1 MKKNNK
7 LVLLGVAL
15 TMTVGLGMASANVNA
30 DQVINAGQYTESAQQ
45 LQQIFTNKNKNFSLK
60 EVSVENHNDNKQE
73 PVYELEGF
81 NAKKTQSAKMI
92 VNAEKTNEVIKN
104 KTKKMS
110 SSDKKDAN
118 ALNVNDVKKSPVDA
132 INLAKKYANITGNP
146 TSWKLEMTKVNG
158 NETPVYEIEFNG
170 TATAASSSS
179 ASSAKSSSVK
189 NTKAKKSSK
198 ASSKKATKSSKK
210 VTVKL
215 NATNGN
221 KIAVENDD

>member
-7 LVLLGVAL
+7 LVLLGAAL
-15 TMTVGLGMASANVNA
+15 TMTAGFSMIGASVNA
-30 DQVINAGQYTESAQQ
+30 DQVINAGQYTENAQQ

-60 EVSVENHNDNKQE
+60 EVSVENHSDNKQE
-73 PVYELEGF
+73 PVYELKGF
-81 NAKKTQSAKMI
+81 NAKKTQSAKLI
-92 VNAEKTNEVIKN
+92 VNAEKTNQIIKN

-118 ALNVNDVKKSPVDA
+118 ALNVNNVKKSPIDA
-132 INLAKKYANITGNP
+132 INLAKKYANVNGNP

-158 NETPVYEIEFNG
+158 AETPVYEVEFDG
-170 TATAASSSS
+170 TVTAVSSSS
-179 ASSAKSSSVK
+179 VLSAKSSSVK
-189 NTKAKKSSK
+189 DAKSK
-198 ASSKKATKSSKK
+198 ASSKAAKSNKK

-221 KIAVENDD
+221 KISVKSEN

>member
-7 LVLLGVAL
+7 LVLLGAAL

-92 VNAEKTNEVIKN
+92 VNAQKTNEVIKN

-132 INLAKKYANITGNP
+132 INLAKKYANVTGNP

-158 NETPVYEIEFNG
+158 NETPVYEVEFDG

-189 NTKAKKSSK
+189 NAKAKKSSK
-198 ASSKKATKSSKK
+198 ASSKKATKSAKK

>member
-7 LVLLGVAL
+7 LVLLGAAL
-15 TMTVGLGMASANVNA
+15 TMTAGLSMVGASVNA

-81 NAKKTQSAKMI
+81 NAKKTQSAKMVI
-92 VNAEKTNEVIKN
+92 NAEKTNEVIKN

-132 INLAKKYANITGNP
+132 INLAKKYANVTGNP

-158 NETPVYEIEFNG
+158 NETPVYEVEFDG

-189 NTKAKKSSK
+189 NAKAKKSSK
-198 ASSKKATKSSKK
+198 ASSKKATKSAKK

>member
-7 LVLLGVAL
+7 LVFLGAAL
-15 TMTVGLGMASANVNA
+15 TMTAGLSMVGASVNA

-81 NAKKTQSAKMI
+81 NAKKTQSVKMI

-110 SSDKKDAN
+110 SNDKKDAN

-132 INLAKKYANITGNP
+132 INLAKKYANVTGNP

-158 NETPVYEIEFNG
+158 NETPVYEVEFDG

-179 ASSAKSSSVK
+179 ASSVKSSSVK
-189 NTKAKKSSK
+189 NAKAKKSSK
-198 ASSKKATKSSKK
+198 ASSKKATKSAKK

>member
-7 LVLLGVAL
+7 LVLLGAAL
-15 TMTVGLGMASANVNA
+15 TMTAGLSMVGASVNA

-132 INLAKKYANITGNP
+132 INLAKKYASVTGNP
-146 TSWKLEMTKVNG
+146 TSWKLEMTKVNS
-158 NETPVYEIEFNG
+158 NETPVYEVEFDG

-189 NTKAKKSSK
+189 NAKAKKSSK
-198 ASSKKATKSSKK
+198 ASSKKATKSAKK

>member
-7 LVLLGVAL
+7 LVLLGAAL
-15 TMTVGLGMASANVNA
+15 TMTAGLSMVGASVNA

-92 VNAEKTNEVIKN
+92 VNAEKTNEIIKN

-189 NTKAKKSSK
+189 STKAKKSSK
-198 ASSKKATKSSKK
+198 ASSKKAIKNAKK

>member
-7 LVLLGVAL
+7 LVLLGAAL
-15 TMTVGLGMASANVNA
+15 TMTAGLSMVGASVNA

-81 NAKKTQSAKMI
+81 NAKKTQSAKMVI
-92 VNAEKTNEVIKN
+92 NAEKTNEVIKN

-132 INLAKKYANITGNP
+132 INLAKKYANVTGNP

-158 NETPVYEIEFNG
+158 NETPVYEVEFDG
-170 TATAASSSS
+170 TATAVSSSS

-189 NTKAKKSSK
+189 NAKAKKSSK
-198 ASSKKATKSSKK
+198 ASSKKATKSAKK

>member
-7 LVLLGVAL
+7 LVLLGAAL
-15 TMTVGLGMASANVNA
+15 TMTAGLSMVGASVNA

-81 NAKKTQSAKMI
+81 NAKKTQSAKMV

-132 INLAKKYANITGNP
+132 INLAKKYANVTGNP

-158 NETPVYEIEFNG
+158 NETPVYEVEFDG
-170 TATAASSSS
+170 TAAAASSSS
-179 ASSAKSSSVK
+179 VSSAKSSSVK
-189 NTKAKKSSK
+189 NAKAKKSSK
-198 ASSKKATKSSKK
+198 ASSKKATKSAKK

>member
-7 LVLLGVAL
+7 LVLLGAAL
-15 TMTVGLGMASANVNA
+15 TVTAGLGMASANVNA

-45 LQQIFTNKNKNFSLK
+45 LQQIFTTKNKNFSLK

-92 VNAEKTNEVIKN
+92 VNAQKTNEVIKN

-132 INLAKKYANITGNP
+132 INLAKKYANVTGNP
-146 TSWKLEMTKVNG
+146 TSWKLEMNKVNG
-158 NETPVYEIEFNG
+158 KETPVYKVEFDG
-170 TATAASSSS
+170 TATAASSSA

-198 ASSKKATKSSKK
+198 ASSKKATKSAKK

>member
-15 TMTVGLGMASANVNA
+15 TMTAGLGMASANVNA

-92 VNAEKTNEVIKN
+92 VNAEKTNEIIKN

-132 INLAKKYANITGNP
+132 INLAKKYANVTGNP

-189 NTKAKKSSK
+189 STKAKKSSK
-198 ASSKKATKSSKK
+198 ASSKKAIKNAKK

>member
-7 LVLLGVAL
+7 LVLLGAAL
-15 TMTVGLGMASANVNA
+15 TMTAGLSMVSASVNA

-81 NAKKTQSAKMI
+81 NAKKTQSAKMV

-132 INLAKKYANITGNP
+132 INLAKKYANVTGNP

-179 ASSAKSSSVK
+179 TSSAKSSSVK
-189 NTKAKKSSK
+189 STKAKKSSK
-198 ASSKKATKSSKK
+198 ASSKKAIKNAKK

>member
-7 LVLLGVAL
+7 LVLLGAAL
-15 TMTVGLGMASANVNA
+15 TMTAGLSMVSASVNA

-81 NAKKTQSAKMI
+81 NAKKTQSAKMV

-132 INLAKKYANITGNP
+132 INLAKKYANVTGNP

-158 NETPVYEIEFNG
+158 NETPVYEIEFDG

-189 NTKAKKSSK
+189 STKAKKSSK
-198 ASSKKATKSSKK
+198 ASSKKAIKNAKK

>member
-7 LVLLGVAL
+7 LVLLGAAL
-15 TMTVGLGMASANVNA
+15 TMTAGLSMVGASVNA

-132 INLAKKYANITGNP
+132 INLAKKYASVIGNP
-146 TSWKLEMTKVNG
+146 TSWKIEMTKVNG
-158 NETPVYEIEFNG
+158 NETPVYEVEFDG

-189 NTKAKKSSK
+189 NAKAKKSSK
-198 ASSKKATKSSKK
+198 ASSKKATKSAKK

>member
-7 LVLLGVAL
+7 LVLLGAAL
-15 TMTVGLGMASANVNA
+15 TMTAGLSMVGASVNA

-81 NAKKTQSAKMI
+81 NAKKTQSAKMV

-118 ALNVNDVKKSPVDA
+118 ALNVNGVKKSPVDA
-132 INLAKKYANITGNP
+132 INLAKKYANVTGNP

-158 NETPVYEIEFNG
+158 NETPVYEIEFDG

-189 NTKAKKSSK
+189 STKAKKSSK
-198 ASSKKATKSSKK
+198 ASSKKAIKNAKK

-215 NATNGN
+215 NATDGN

>member
-7 LVLLGVAL
+7 LVLLGAAL
-15 TMTVGLGMASANVNA
+15 TMTAGLSMVGASVNA

-81 NAKKTQSAKMI
+81 NAKKTQSAKMV
-92 VNAEKTNEVIKN
+92 VNAEKTNEIIKN

-132 INLAKKYANITGNP
+132 INLAKKYANVTGNP

-158 NETPVYEIEFNG
+158 NETPVYEVEFDG
-170 TATAASSSS
+170 TAAAASSSS
-179 ASSAKSSSVK
+179 VSSAKSSSVK
-189 NTKAKKSSK
+189 NAKAKKSSK
-198 ASSKKATKSSKK
+198 ASSKKATKSAKK

>member
-15 TMTVGLGMASANVNA
+15 TVTVGLGMASANVNA

-81 NAKKTQSAKMI
+81 NAKKTQSAKMV

-132 INLAKKYANITGNP
+132 INLAKKYANVTGNP

-158 NETPVYEIEFNG
+158 NETPVYEVEFDG

-179 ASSAKSSSVK
+179 ASSVKSSSVK
-189 NTKAKKSSK
+189 NAKAKKSSK
-198 ASSKKATKSSKK
+198 ASSKKATKSAKK

>member
-7 LVLLGVAL
+7 LVLLGAAL
-15 TMTVGLGMASANVNA
+15 TMTAGLSMVSASVNA

-132 INLAKKYANITGNP
+132 INLAKKYANVTGNP

-158 NETPVYEIEFNG
+158 NETPVYEIEFDG

-189 NTKAKKSSK
+189 STKAKKGSK

>member
-15 TMTVGLGMASANVNA
+15 TMTAGLGMASANVNA

-81 NAKKTQSAKMI
+81 NAKKTQSAKMV

-132 INLAKKYANITGNP
+132 INLAKKYANVTGNP

-158 NETPVYEIEFNG
+158 NETPVYEVEFDG

-189 NTKAKKSSK
+189 NAKAKKSSK
-198 ASSKKATKSSKK
+198 ASSKKATKSAKK

>member
-7 LVLLGVAL
+7 LVLLGAAL
-15 TMTVGLGMASANVNA
+15 TMTAGLSMVGASVNA

-81 NAKKTQSAKMI
+81 NAKKTQSAKMV

-132 INLAKKYANITGNP
+132 INLAKKYANVTGNP

-158 NETPVYEIEFNG
+158 NETPVYEVEFDG
-170 TATAASSSS
+170 TATATSSSS

-189 NTKAKKSSK
+189 NAKAKKSSK
-198 ASSKKATKSSKK
+198 ASSKKAIKNAKK

>member
-15 TMTVGLGMASANVNA
+15 TMTAGLGMASANVNA

-81 NAKKTQSAKMI
+81 NAKKTQSAKMVI
-92 VNAEKTNEVIKN
+92 NAEKTNEVIKN

-132 INLAKKYANITGNP
+132 INLAKKYANVTGNP

-158 NETPVYEIEFNG
+158 NETPVYEVEFDG
-170 TATAASSSS
+170 TATAVSSSS

-189 NTKAKKSSK
+189 NAKAKKSSK
-198 ASSKKATKSSKK
+198 ASSKKATKSAKK

>member
-7 LVLLGVAL
+7 LVLLGAAL
-15 TMTVGLGMASANVNA
+15 TMTAGLSMVSASVNA

-45 LQQIFTNKNKNFSLK
+45 LQQIFTNKNKSFSLK

-81 NAKKTQSAKMI
+81 NAKKTQSAKMV

-132 INLAKKYANITGNP
+132 INLAKKYANVTGNP

-158 NETPVYEIEFNG
+158 NETPVYEVEFDG

-189 NTKAKKSSK
+189 NAKAKKSSK
-198 ASSKKATKSSKK
+198 ASSKKATKSAKK

>member
-7 LVLLGVAL
+7 LVLLGAAL
-15 TMTVGLGMASANVNA
+15 TMTAGLSMVGASVNA

-81 NAKKTQSAKMI
+81 NAKKTQSAKMV

-132 INLAKKYANITGNP
+132 INLAKKYANVTGNP

-158 NETPVYEIEFNG
+158 NKTPVYEVEFDG

-179 ASSAKSSSVK
+179 ASSVKSSSVK
-189 NTKAKKSSK
+189 NAKAKKSSK
-198 ASSKKATKSSKK
+198 ASSKKATKSAKK

>member
-81 NAKKTQSAKMI
+81 NAKKTQSAKMV

-132 INLAKKYANITGNP
+132 INLAKKYANVTGNP

-158 NETPVYEIEFNG
+158 NETPVYEVEFDG

-189 NTKAKKSSK
+189 NAKAKKSSK
-198 ASSKKATKSSKK
+198 ASSKKATKSAKK

>member
-7 LVLLGVAL
+7 LVLLGAAL
-15 TMTVGLGMASANVNA
+15 TMTAGLSMVGASVNA

-81 NAKKTQSAKMI
+81 NAKKTQSAKMV

-132 INLAKKYANITGNP
+132 INLAKKYANVTGNP

-158 NETPVYEIEFNG
+158 NETPVCEVEFDG

-189 NTKAKKSSK
+189 NAKAKKSSK
-198 ASSKKATKSSKK
+198 ASSKKATKSAKK

>member
-7 LVLLGVAL
+7 LVLLGAAL
-15 TMTVGLGMASANVNA
+15 TMTAGLSMVSASVNA

-81 NAKKTQSAKMI
+81 NAKKTQSAKMV

-118 ALNVNDVKKSPVDA
+118 ELNVNDVKKSPVDA
-132 INLAKKYANITGNP
+132 INLAKKYANVTGNP

-158 NETPVYEIEFNG
+158 NETPVYEVEFDG

-179 ASSAKSSSVK
+179 AKSSSVK
-189 NTKAKKSSK
+189 NAKAKKSSK
-198 ASSKKATKSSKK
+198 ASSKKATKSAKK

>member
-81 NAKKTQSAKMI
+81 NAKKTQSVKMI

-110 SSDKKDAN
+110 SNDKKDAN

-132 INLAKKYANITGNP
+132 INLAKKYANVTGNP

-158 NETPVYEIEFNG
+158 NETPVYEVEFDG

-179 ASSAKSSSVK
+179 ASSVKSSSVK
-189 NTKAKKSSK
+189 NAKAKKSSK
-198 ASSKKATKSSKK
+198 ASSKKATKSAKK

>member
-7 LVLLGVAL
+7 LVLLGAAL
-15 TMTVGLGMASANVNA
+15 TMTAGLSMVGASVNA

-132 INLAKKYANITGNP
+132 INLAKKYANVTGNP

-158 NETPVYEIEFNG
+158 NETPVYEVEFDG
-170 TATAASSSS
+170 TATAASSSA

-198 ASSKKATKSSKK
+198 ASSKKAIKNAKK

-215 NATNGN
+215 NAINGN

>member
-7 LVLLGVAL
+7 LVLLGAAL
-15 TMTVGLGMASANVNA
+15 TMTAGLSMVGASVNA

-81 NAKKTQSAKMI
+81 NAKKTQSAKMV

-132 INLAKKYANITGNP
+132 INLAKKYANVTGNP

-158 NETPVYEIEFNG
+158 NETPVYEVEFDG
-170 TATAASSSS
+170 TATATSSSS

-189 NTKAKKSSK
+189 NAKAKKSSK
-198 ASSKKATKSSKK
+198 ASSKKAIKNAKK

-215 NATNGN
+215 NATDGN

>member
-7 LVLLGVAL
+7 LVLLGAAL
-15 TMTVGLGMASANVNA
+15 TMTAGLSMVSASVNA

-81 NAKKTQSAKMI
+81 NAKKTQSAKMV

-132 INLAKKYANITGNP
+132 INLAKKYANVTGNP

-158 NETPVYEIEFNG
+158 NETPVYEVEFDG

-179 ASSAKSSSVK
+179 ASSVKSSSVK
-189 NTKAKKSSK
+189 STKAKKSSK
-198 ASSKKATKSSKK
+198 ASSKKAIKNAKK

-215 NATNGN
+215 NAINGN

>member
-132 INLAKKYANITGNP
+132 INLAKKYANVTGNP

-158 NETPVYEIEFNG
+158 NETPVYEVEFDG

-189 NTKAKKSSK
+189 NAKAKKSSK
-198 ASSKKATKSSKK
+198 ASSKKATKSAKK

>member
-7 LVLLGVAL
+7 LVLLGAAL
-15 TMTVGLGMASANVNA
+15 TMTAGLSMVSASVNA

-81 NAKKTQSAKMI
+81 NAKKTQSAKMV

-118 ALNVNDVKKSPVDA
+118 ALNVNDVKESPVDA
-132 INLAKKYANITGNP
+132 INLAKKYANVTGNP

-158 NETPVYEIEFNG
+158 NETPVYEVEFDG
-170 TATAASSSS
+170 TATVASSSS

-189 NTKAKKSSK
+189 NAKA
-198 ASSKKATKSSKK
+198 KKATKSAKK

-221 KIAVENDD
+221 KITVENDD

>member
-7 LVLLGVAL
+7 LVLLGAAL
-15 TMTVGLGMASANVNA
+15 TMTAGLSMVGASVNA

-81 NAKKTQSAKMI
+81 NAKKTQSAKMV
-92 VNAEKTNEVIKN
+92 VNAEKTNEIIKN

-132 INLAKKYANITGNP
+132 INLAKKYANVTGNP

-158 NETPVYEIEFNG
+158 NETPVYEVEFDG
-170 TATAASSSS
+170 TATAVSSSS

-189 NTKAKKSSK
+189 NAKAKKSSK
-198 ASSKKATKSSKK
+198 ASSKKATKSAKK

>member
-7 LVLLGVAL
+7 LVLLGAAL
-15 TMTVGLGMASANVNA
+15 TMTAGLGMASANVNA

-81 NAKKTQSAKMI
+81 NAKKTQSAKMV
-92 VNAEKTNEVIKN
+92 VNAEKTNEIIKN

-132 INLAKKYANITGNP
+132 INLAKKYANVTGNP

-158 NETPVYEIEFNG
+158 NETPVYEVEFDG
-170 TATAASSSS
+170 TATVASSSS

-189 NTKAKKSSK
+189 NAKA
-198 ASSKKATKSSKK
+198 KKATKSAKK

-221 KIAVENDD
+221 KITVENDD

>member
-7 LVLLGVAL
+7 LVLLGAAL
-15 TMTVGLGMASANVNA
+15 TMTAGLSMVGASVNA
-30 DQVINAGQYTESAQQ
+30 DQVINAGQYTESVQQ

-60 EVSVENHNDNKQE
+60 EVSVKNHNDNKQE
-73 PVYELEGF
+73 PAYELEGF

-132 INLAKKYANITGNP
+132 INLAKKYANVTGNP

-158 NETPVYEIEFNG
+158 NETPVYEVEFDG

-179 ASSAKSSSVK
+179 ARSSSVK
-189 NTKAKKSSK
+189 NAKAKKSSK
-198 ASSKKATKSSKK
+198 ASSKKATKSAKK

>member
-15 TMTVGLGMASANVNA
+15 TMTAGLGMASANVNA

-132 INLAKKYANITGNP
+132 INLAKKYANVTGNP
-146 TSWKLEMTKVNG
+146 TSWKLEMIKVNG
-158 NETPVYEIEFNG
+158 NETPVYEIEFDG

-189 NTKAKKSSK
+189 STKAKKGSK
-198 ASSKKATKSSKK
+198 ASTKKAIKNAKK

-215 NATNGN
+215 NAINGN

>member
-7 LVLLGVAL
+7 LVLLGAAL
-15 TMTVGLGMASANVNA
+15 TMTAGFSMIGASVNA
-30 DQVINAGQYTESAQQ
+30 DQVINAGQYTENAQQ

-60 EVSVENHNDNKQE
+60 EVSVENHSDNKQE
-73 PVYELEGF
+73 PVYELKGF
-81 NAKKTQSAKMI
+81 NAKKTQSVKMV
-92 VNAEKTNEVIKN
+92 VNAEKTNQIIKN

-118 ALNVNDVKKSPVDA
+118 ALNINNVKKSPVDA
-132 INLAKKYANITGNP
+132 INLAKKYANVNGNP

-158 NETPVYEIEFNG
+158 TETPVYEVEFDG
-170 TATAASSSS
+170 TATAVSSSS
-179 ASSAKSSSVK
+179 VSSAKSSSVK
-189 NTKAKKSSK
+189 DAKAKKSSK
-198 ASSKKATKSSKK
+198 VSSKAARSNKK

-221 KIAVENDD
+221 KISVKNEK

>member
-7 LVLLGVAL
+7 LVLLGAAL
-15 TMTVGLGMASANVNA
+15 TMTAGLGMASANVNA

-132 INLAKKYANITGNP
+132 INLAKKYANVTGNP

-158 NETPVYEIEFNG
+158 NETPVYEVEFDG
-170 TATAASSSS
+170 TATAASSSA

-198 ASSKKATKSSKK
+198 ASSKKATKSAKK

-215 NATNGN
+215 NAINGN